1 MVMVS
6 SDIARPLPLTM
17 TPPLADALATGRS
30 SPTMGRKLTAPAEP
44 LGPAINCAAA
54 VELFR
59 DALIVVVSAAVATDT
74 VIGPVWEV
82 TMVLTEPAARNAT
95 QVLPFQM

>member
-1 MVMVS
+1 
-6 SDIARPLPLTM
+6 
-17 TPPLADALATGRS
+17 
-30 SPTMGRKLTAPAEP
+30 MGRKLTAPAEP

-59 DALIVVVSAAVATDT
+59 EVLIVTVSPTVATDT

-82 TMVLTEPAARNAT
+82 TMVLTEPAALNAT

>member
-1 MVMVS
+1 
-6 SDIARPLPLTM
+6 M

-30 SPTMGRKLTAPAEP
+30 VPTMGRRLTAPADP
-44 LGPAINCAAA
+44 VGPAINCAAA

-59 DALIVVVSAAVATDT
+59 EVLIVTVSPTVATDT

-82 TMVLTEPAARNAT
+82 TMVLIEPAARNAT
-95 QVLPFQM
+95 HVLPFQM

>member
-1 MVMVS
+1 M
-6 SDIARPLPLTM
+6 
-17 TPPLADALATGRS
+17 
-30 SPTMGRKLTAPAEP
+30 
-44 LGPAINCAAA
+44 NCAAA
-54 VELFR
+54 VELFN
-59 DALIVVVSAAVATDT
+59 DALIVTVSPTVATDT

>member
-1 MVMVS
+1 
-6 SDIARPLPLTM
+6 
-17 TPPLADALATGRS
+17 
-30 SPTMGRKLTAPAEP
+30 MGRKLTAPADP
-44 LGPAINCAAA
+44 LGPAMNCAAA

-59 DALIVVVSAAVATDT
+59 EALIVTVSPTVATDT

-82 TMVLTEPAARNAT
+82 TMVLTEPAALNAT

>member
-1 MVMVS
+1 M
-6 SDIARPLPLTM
+6 
-17 TPPLADALATGRS
+17 
-30 SPTMGRKLTAPAEP
+30 
-44 LGPAINCAAA
+44 NCAAA

-59 DALIVVVSAAVATDT
+59 DALIVVVSPAVATDT

-82 TMVLTEPAARNAT
+82 TMVLTEPAALNAT